1 MGRTTNCIT
10 WLSSPTSMWK
20 WQKIDP
26 FLQRCPCKTTSAG
39 KTWLPLCGL
48 TNCTVLWSLVG
59 GCPWHHLRKSDTNTK
74 SVTLNKKI
82 QPVGVMIWKQ
92 SIRLKVKVARSCP
105 TLCDPMDC
113 SPPGSS
119 VHGILQARI
128 PKWAAISLS
137 RGSSW
142 PRDWTQVSYIA
153 GRFFTIWATKEA
165 YFQLTTPYLDT
176 WMLRPSSA
184 SLGKLQR
191 ETHFGWNGKNATL
204 LFQNTQLLEM
214 RWAKLHGDN
223 CIDLQDIW
231 YCTNKDIKTLLG
243 VQEEDWVHTGDKKR

>member
-1 MGRTTNCIT
+1 MGRTTKCIT

-82 QPVGVMIWKQ
+82 QPVGFMIWKQ

-153 GRFFTIWATKEA
+153 GRLFTIWAT
-165 YFQLTTPYLDT
+165 
-176 WMLRPSSA
+176 
-184 SLGKLQR
+184 R
-191 ETHFGWNGKNATL
+191 ETIRLGTVSSFWPFSTSGHVMAHRDDRKSHFSL
-204 LFQNTQLLEM
+204 LVGILEEEFPVTFCEGRRKVSLCEDLLLTPS
-214 RWAKLHGDN
+214 RRVSWLF
-223 CIDLQDIW
+223 
-231 YCTNKDIKTLLG
+231 
-243 VQEEDWVHTGDKKR
+243 